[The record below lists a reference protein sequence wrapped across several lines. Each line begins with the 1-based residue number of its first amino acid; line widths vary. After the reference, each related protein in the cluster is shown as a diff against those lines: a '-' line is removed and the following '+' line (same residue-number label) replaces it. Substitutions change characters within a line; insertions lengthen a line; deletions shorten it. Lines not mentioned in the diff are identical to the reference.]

1 MHKYARI
8 ERERRFL
15 VARFPTDATVVRIRR
30 ITDHYIEGSR
40 LRLREQRDDD
50 APPVFKLTQK
60 IPAPAA
66 GAQQGDIT
74 TMYLSEEEFRL
85 LAQVPARV
93 LQKTRYSMPPF
104 GIDVFADTLLGLLLA
119 EAEFDSPAAA
129 DALTL
134 PPFIAAEV
142 TADPRFAGGRL
153 VRAARSE
160 LLAWLSD
167 YGLDGAR

>member
-104 GIDVFADTLLGLLLA
+104 GIDVFADT
-119 EAEFDSPAAA
+119 
-129 DALTL
+129 
-134 PPFIAAEV
+134 
-142 TADPRFAGGRL
+142 
-153 VRAARSE
+153 
-160 LLAWLSD
+160 
-167 YGLDGAR
+167 